1 MSLEGAKYLN
11 QAPATGGQA
20 NKGDGGGDGKVR
32 ASHLLIKHSE
42 SRRPSSWKEVSRLE
56 ISNLDSEIGGL
67 KEWLGREVGEFVLLS
82 PFLFDGGD
90 GA

>member
-20 NKGDGGGDGKVR
+20 NNGNGGGDGKVR

-90 GA
+90 GS